1 MDSHP
6 DVTGGGASSGQRLP
20 VGFSSGFGTVGV
32 SFRRVVAV
40 YVRRSSTFFPTKS
53 RRHVQQQCQ
62 QQLNYRSKGREA
74 ASVRG
79 QCPKDQGTNL
89 STLTH
94 KHGRPSQPPA
104 EWRRQNLLKWHR
116 LDSYTRGSSKYSST
130 LHSTPIAWF
139 LTIETRGYKRKV
151 HTAVSC
157 LLLCNCPFWG
167 RSLLKTVNVSYKVTC
182 SYS

>member
-1 MDSHP
+1 MDSLP

-20 VGFSSGFGTVGV
+20 VGFRVWSSWGQCPPSSGCSYKKVFN
-32 SFRRVVAV
+32 
-40 YVRRSSTFFPTKS
+40 FFPPKS

-74 ASVRG
+74 APVRG
-79 QCPKDQGTNL
+79 QYPKDQGTNL

-94 KHGRPSQPPA
+94 KHGRPSRPPA

-116 LDSYTRGSSKYSST
+116 LDLYTRSSSKHSST
-130 LHSTPIAWF
+130 LRSTPTIWV
-139 LTIETRGYKRKV
+139 LTKETCGFKRKV

-157 LLLCNCPFWG
+157 LLQCNCPFWG
-167 RSLLKTVNVSYKVTC
+167 RSIA
-182 SYS
+182 